1 MSDELFPSPEQDPEP
16 VKVPRLSPTIAKI
29 MVERSPLHA
38 WQAHSMFGGGNG
50 KESTDAQN
58 VGKILEALVFSQP
71 IEGPDSEFVILPFDN
86 YKKKEA
92 QEARDDALAH
102 DKTPILARELE
113 VHIAAGVIIKRRLAD
128 QGVVF
133 EGGEYQKLVEWTCQT
148 TGANCKGFSD
158 YYRGGIIWDLKCVA
172 DASPRK
178 VQRSFVDYGWD
189 IQSAAYKD
197 GIETNYPD
205 LAGRVR
211 AIYTFAET
219 SPPYVVHLYEP
230 DGMMREL
237 GENKWDRAKRQWVEC
252 LETGVWPGYFSGV
265 GQITPTPWQM
275 NALDE
280 TMEVVK

>member
-1 MSDELFPSPEQDPEP
+1 MSGELFPAVEQDPEP
-16 VKVPRLSPTIAKI
+16 VKIPRLSPTIAKI

-58 VGKILEALVFSQP
+58 VGKILEALVFGQP
-71 IEGPDSEFVILPFDN
+71 VDGPDSEFVILPFDN

-92 QEARDDALAH
+92 QEARDEALIRN
-102 DKTPILARELE
+102 KTPILGREFE
-113 VHIAAGVIIKRRLAD
+113 VHIAAGVIIKNRLSD

-133 EGGEYQKLVEWTCQT
+133 EGGEYQKLVEWTCKL
-148 TGANCKGFSD
+148 TGANCKGYLD
-158 YYRGGIIWDLKCVA
+158 YFHGGIIWDLKCVS

-189 IQSAAYKD
+189 IQRAAYVD
-197 GIETNYPD
+197 GIETTIPA
-205 LAGRVR
+205 LAGRCR
-211 AIYTFAET
+211 MIYAFAET
-219 SPPYVVHLYEP
+219 DPPHTVHLYEP
-230 DGMMREL
+230 DAMMREL
-237 GENKWDRAKRQWVEC
+237 GDNKWYRAKQQWIEC
-252 LETGVWPGYFSGV
+252 LETGHWPGYFKGV

-275 NALDE
+275 SALDE